1 MLHAAGLRRG
11 GPGVDEQPLE
21 EAVLGE
27 GSDSKIPLILM
38 PRMIERTSKGRI
50 DANRNTMQ
58 IPTSTP
64 WGTCQRS
71 SAHMIA
77 DGESVKSAQ
86 PTVKGGTIWRMLT
99 KRTP

>member
-1 MLHAAGLRRG
+1 MH
-11 GPGVDEQPLE
+11 E
-21 EAVLGE
+21 EAAELDRREPGQ
-27 GSDSKIPLILM
+27 IQ
-38 PRMIERTSKGRI
+38 I